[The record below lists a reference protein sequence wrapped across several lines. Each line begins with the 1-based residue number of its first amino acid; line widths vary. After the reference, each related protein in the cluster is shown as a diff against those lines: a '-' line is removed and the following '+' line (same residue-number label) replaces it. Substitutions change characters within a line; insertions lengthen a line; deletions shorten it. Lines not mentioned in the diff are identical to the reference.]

1 MLMSGFQN
9 KRRMKTYTAE
19 TGYVYQYYFV
29 GKREALPQAPEAPAA
44 EYVFDVT
51 PDRKTTYAVSIFIKP
66 QALEAW
72 AARHHRSLSETE
84 QYAAAKMRLLRG
96 FDEIENIRGHN
107 RHLIVGADNIEGL
120 LADLN
125 LE

>member
-1 MLMSGFQN
+1 MRRATRGLRGYCRALLMSGFYFRRESSSARVAPRRATKGLRGYCRALLMGGFQN

-51 PDRKTTYAVSIFIKP
+51 PDRKT
-66 QALEAW
+66 
-72 AARHHRSLSETE
+72 
-84 QYAAAKMRLLRG
+84 
-96 FDEIENIRGHN
+96 
-107 RHLIVGADNIEGL
+107 
-120 LADLN
+120 
-125 LE
+125 